1 MKKILKRISIFMA
14 LVAVSA
20 IGALSCTPNGGPK
33 PNGEQSTLAIVYDN
47 DVHCNIEAYAQL
59 ASVRSRLYGEVDYVA
74 TVSSGDYLSGGMV
87 SAISQ
92 GDYIV
97 DIMNNVGYDVVALG
111 NHEFDYGMENL
122 ITLSGKLEAK
132 TVCANLVRVNLNER
146 VYPAY
151 HIVNYGETK
160 VAFLGLTT
168 TTSALAKVVND
179 ESGNAVYSFMY
190 GDAFYANAQSCID
203 QARREGADYVVALAH
218 LGEKDKSGEHP
229 SSLDLI
235 AATTGLDVVIDGHDH
250 SVINE
255 RIAFNKEGKEVLL
268 TSSGSEFANVGVVTL
283 DSDGKWH
290 SKLVDLTGE
299 DVQADASVE
308 QFIKGINDKIDGDA
322 QCVIGRSEVLLSIK
336 DGENNR
342 IVRKQECNIGNLCA
356 DAFRVLTGADV
367 AMVNGGGV
375 RSDIGVGDIT
385 YKNIYNV
392 MPFGDK
398 VYTATM
404 TGQQL
409 SDALEYAVSFLP
421 KEAGVFMQVSGMSFD
436 VNANIPSPVQTIE
449 EGGDEMFVGVGEGA
463 RRISNLKILNKNT
476 AVMESV
482 DLVKTYSVASLDY
495 LILEQGGS
503 GVLRYSTPLDFYYS
517 DVECVASYIKDV
529 LKGVVGSQ
537 YATTEGRICFVN
549 Q

>member
-1 MKKILKRISIFMA
+1 MKNILKRISIFA
-14 LVAVSA
+14 TLVVVSA
-20 IGALSCTPNGGPK
+20 VGALSCTPDEGKTPDDK
-33 PNGEQSTLAIVYDN
+33 HSTLAIVYDN
-47 DVHCNIEAYAQL
+47 DVHCSIEKYAQL
-59 ASVRSRLYGEVDYVA
+59 AGVRSDLCGDVDYVA

-87 SAISQ
+87 GAISE

-111 NHEFDYGMENL
+111 NHEFDYGMEKL
-122 ITLSGKLEAK
+122 FSLTEKLEAK
-132 TVCANLVRVNLNER
+132 TVCANLVRVGSNER

-151 HIVNYGETK
+151 HIVNYGDTK

-179 ESGNAVYSFMY
+179 EVGNTVYSFMY
-190 GDAFYANAQSCID
+190 GEEFYTNAQSCID
-203 QARREGADYVVALAH
+203 QARSEGADYVVALAH
-218 LGEKDKSGEHP
+218 LGDKDKSGEHP
-229 SSLDLI
+229 SSLELI
-235 AATTGLDVVIDGHDH
+235 AKTSGLDVVIDGHDH
-250 SVINE
+250 STIIE
-255 RIAFNKEGKEVLL
+255 RFALNKVGKEVLL
-268 TSSGSEFANVGVVTL
+268 SSSGSEFANVGVVTL

-290 SKLVDLTGE
+290 SQLVALADE
-299 DVQADASVE
+299 NVQIDATVE
-308 QFIKGINDKIDGDA
+308 QFISGVNEKIEGDVLR
-322 QCVIGRSEVLLSIK
+322 VIGRSEVPLSIK
-336 DGENNR
+336 DSENNR

-367 AMVNGGGV
+367 AMINGGGV
-375 RSDIGVGDIT
+375 RSDIGIGDIT
-385 YKNIYNV
+385 YKHLYNV
-392 MPFGDK
+392 MPFSDK

-404 TGQQL
+404 TGLRL

-421 KEAGVFMQVSGMSFD
+421 KEAGVFMQVSGMSFS
-436 VNANIPSPVQTIE
+436 VNPNIPSPVQTVE
-449 EGGDEMFVGVGEGA
+449 EGGDAIFVGVGEGA

-476 AVMESV
+476 SVMESV
-482 DLVKTYSVASLDY
+482 DLAKVYTVASLDF

-503 GVLRYSTPLDFYYS
+503 GVLCYSTPLDFYYS

-529 LKGVVGSQ
+529 LNGVVGEQ